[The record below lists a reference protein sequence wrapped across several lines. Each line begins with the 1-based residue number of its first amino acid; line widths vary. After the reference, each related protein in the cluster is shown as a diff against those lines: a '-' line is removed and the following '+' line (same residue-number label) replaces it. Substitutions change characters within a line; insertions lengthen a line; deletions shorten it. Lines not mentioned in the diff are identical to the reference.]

1 VLSSLL
7 TAPATQAAAE
17 KAGWENLRPVL
28 QEAVAKEMQ
37 ASAGKDPTNFGEDL
51 KRLDKLC
58 ACAPELEALSSGVL
72 PGLVTFQLSLPVK
85 VTPPPSAMRNP
96 RIVEPPSI
104 TPWALGVL
112 YAALAAHK
120 LDDQVR
126 APFH

>member
-1 VLSSLL
+1 M
-7 TAPATQAAAE
+7 
-17 KAGWENLRPVL
+17 L

-37 ASAGKDPTNFGEDL
+37 ASAGKDAANFSEDI
-51 KRLDKLC
+51 KRLDELC

-72 PGLVTFQLSLPVK
+72 PGLVTFLLSLPVK
-85 VTPPPSAMRNP
+85 VAPPPNATRNP
-96 RIVEPPSI
+96 TSAQPPSI
-104 TPWALGVL
+104 TPAAHAVL